1 VWQWICGTKEAK
13 VQVSHYEHSGMFRD
27 TYDRYHSSYLL
38 SSNKR
43 MDDRLANNKLAKVD
57 FHLIFLVKKS
67 YKPDGK
73 SINILVAFE
82 APNTSVYQKP
92 HKFNEL
98 ECRIE
103 TSKLWMEFYLRISDS
118 LEEEKLSGVNA
129 KNTCSICCILSQNTR
144 FFESTINLEK

>member
-1 VWQWICGTKEAK
+1 
-13 VQVSHYEHSGMFRD
+13 MFRD

-103 TSKLWMEFYLRISDS
+103 TSKLWMEFYLRISEIFCKPSDTIVS
-118 LEEEKLSGVNA
+118 IFGGGKVVWGECKKHLLNLLHFVA
-129 KNTCSICCILSQNTR
+129 KH
-144 FFESTINLEK
+144 TIF